1 MSEKDEQIFQSSNKR
16 WINDKLFDVV
26 DNKVRD
32 QCHITRKYRGSAH
45 WSCNVNL
52 KLTKKVSVIFHN
64 LKGYSS
70 HLIMPKIS
78 KFDVKISAKPN
89 GFEKCMAFTINNNL
103 VFTDSMQVMN
113 SSLNKLAKNLSD
125 NGFKYLS
132 QEFRGDLK
140 LVKQKAVY
148 PCEYTVSFL
157 RRNFCIRIYIFCFK
171 QKELTHKQ
179 KAKGSKKKKKNKR
192 NQKCCCC

>member
-1 MSEKDEQIFQSSNKR
+1 MSEKDEQIFQSSNKC
-16 WINDKLFDVV
+16 WIYDKLFDVV

-52 KLTKKVSVIFHN
+52 KLTKKVPVIFHN
-64 LKGYSS
+64 LKGYGS

-78 KFDVKISAKPN
+78 KFDAKISAKPN
-89 GFEKCMAFTINNNL
+89 GFEKYMAFTINNNL
-103 VFTDSMQVMN
+103 VFIDSMQVMN
-113 SSLNKLAKNLSD
+113 SSLNKLAKNLAD

-132 QEFRGDLK
+132 QEFRGDLLK

-148 PCEYTVSFL
+148 PCEYTDSFL
-157 RRNFCIRIYIFCFK
+157 RRKILYQNIYFLFQTK
-171 QKELTHKQ
+171 RAHTQTK
-179 KAKGSKKKKKNKR
+179 SKKK
-192 NQKCCCC
+192 

>member
-89 GFEKCMAFTINNNL
+89 GFEKYMAFTINNNL
-103 VFTDSMQVMN
+103 FFIDSIQVMN

-157 RRNFCIRIYIFCFK
+157 RRKILYQNRYFLFQTKRAHTQTK
-171 QKELTHKQ
+171 
-179 KAKGSKKKKKNKR
+179 SKRK
-192 NQKCCCC
+192 